1 MRSAGIARPVG
12 ERTPG
17 TGGAG
22 LSGPAVRRGGGA
34 LGAEPATRFGDGA
47 RGLAADASAHVPRG
61 DGAVPGTARFRRC
74 RVPPARPAQP
84 AVSAGRAHLSA
95 PGHESVSGSPPGDQG
110 DRGRGAARDRA
121 ARAARPVQGPGA
133 RELARGRDGDAGA
146 RGRDAGAAAVQR
158 AGGRQPPRV
167 VGRSHGGGYAGGRW
181 PLHLAG
187 DAAEPRGG
195 RAARASSG
203 ARRQAT
209 ATGYAAL
216 AANTSAPAGADRDGA
231 GLPVARGG
239 ARRRSRRR
247 RAPVAPRAGQGCDR
261 RALRGRCGGGR
272 LRTGRLLRAEASPTR
287 RQRARERIA
296 ARYLEAKGRRGQGG
310 ERRPAAHDAA
320 GRPRRTRDRRGARIA
335 MRIVGLIGI
344 LALAAPALV
353 ISQGR
358 PTLAFRGDAGF
369 VWVRSDT
376 APAGAAG
383 AIRLRGPVLGGE
395 GRLVFNGFSVGLG
408 LSSGTLKAAD
418 QGTAKR
424 DLIEGRL
431 LVAARPLPW
440 LEMSVGPFVRAY
452 VTDAVTERWVFW
464 QARARVDA
472 PIVTSGLTSYLEL
485 WRAVSSQVNLV
496 AGAGRVQGGEAGV
509 TYRPPKRPFSL
520 RLAYRVDDAA
530 VRGGGGG
537 SEELGGV
544 SVARSG

>member
-1 MRSAGIARPVG
+1 
-12 ERTPG
+12 
-17 TGGAG
+17 
-22 LSGPAVRRGGGA
+22 
-34 LGAEPATRFGDGA
+34 
-47 RGLAADASAHVPRG
+47 
-61 DGAVPGTARFRRC
+61 
-74 RVPPARPAQP
+74 
-84 AVSAGRAHLSA
+84 
-95 PGHESVSGSPPGDQG
+95 
-110 DRGRGAARDRA
+110 
-121 ARAARPVQGPGA
+121 
-133 RELARGRDGDAGA
+133 
-146 RGRDAGAAAVQR
+146 
-158 AGGRQPPRV
+158 
-167 VGRSHGGGYAGGRW
+167 
-181 PLHLAG
+181 
-187 DAAEPRGG
+187 
-195 RAARASSG
+195 
-203 ARRQAT
+203 
-209 ATGYAAL
+209 
-216 AANTSAPAGADRDGA
+216 
-231 GLPVARGG
+231 
-239 ARRRSRRR
+239 
-247 RAPVAPRAGQGCDR
+247 
-261 RALRGRCGGGR
+261 
-272 LRTGRLLRAEASPTR
+272 
-287 RQRARERIA
+287 
-296 ARYLEAKGRRGQGG
+296 
-310 ERRPAAHDAA
+310 
-320 GRPRRTRDRRGARIA
+320 

-376 APAGAAG
+376 APAGAG
-383 AIRLRGPVLGGE
+383 AIQLRGPVLGGE

-530 VRGGGGG
+530 VRGGDG
-537 SEELGGV
+537 SQMLEAISL
-544 SVARSG
+544 SVLVGER

>member
-34 LGAEPATRFGDGA
+34 FGAEPGTRLSRRV
-47 RGLAADASAHVPRG
+47 RGLTAGAGAHVSRG
-61 DGAVPGTARFRRC
+61 DGAVPGTARLRRC

-110 DRGRGAARDRA
+110 DRGRGLARDRA

-158 AGGRQPPRV
+158 AGGRQPPRI

-181 PLHLAG
+181 PLPLAG
-187 DAAEPRGG
+187 DAAEPCGG

-209 ATGYAAL
+209 ATGHAAL
-216 AANTSAPAGADRDGA
+216 AANTSAPAGADIDGA

-247 RAPVAPRAGQGCDR
+247 RAPVAHGAGQGCDR
-261 RALRGRCGGGR
+261 GALRRRRSRGRV
-272 LRTGRLLRAEASPTR
+272 RTGRLLR
-287 RQRARERIA
+287 
-296 ARYLEAKGRRGQGG
+296 G
-310 ERRPAAHDAA
+310 E
-320 GRPRRTRDRRGARIA
+320 
-335 MRIVGLIGI
+335 
-344 LALAAPALV
+344 
-353 ISQGR
+353 
-358 PTLAFRGDAGF
+358 AGF

-376 APAGAAG
+376 APAGAG

-408 LSSGTLKAAD
+408 LSSGTLKTAD

-464 QARARVDA
+464 QARARADA
-472 PIVTSGLTSYLEL
+472 PIVTSGLTSYVEL

-496 AGAGRVQGGEAGV
+496 ARAGRVQGGEAGV

-530 VRGGGGG
+530 VRGGGDG
-537 SEELGGV
+537 SQMLEAISL
-544 SVARSG
+544 SVLVGER

>member
-34 LGAEPATRFGDGA
+34 LGAEPGTRLSRRV
-47 RGLAADASAHVPRG
+47 RGLTAGAGAHVSRG
-61 DGAVPGTARFRRC
+61 DGAVPGTARLRRC

-110 DRGRGAARDRA
+110 DRGRGLARDRA

-133 RELARGRDGDAGA
+133 RELARGRDSDAGA

-158 AGGRQPPRV
+158 AGGRQPPRI

-181 PLHLAG
+181 PLPLAG
-187 DAAEPRGG
+187 DAAEPCGG
-195 RAARASSG
+195 R
-203 ARRQAT
+203 
-209 ATGYAAL
+209 
-216 AANTSAPAGADRDGA
+216 
-231 GLPVARGG
+231 G
-239 ARRRSRRR
+239 ARRRRRS
-247 RAPVAPRAGQGCDR
+247 
-261 RALRGRCGGGR
+261 RGRV
-272 LRTGRLLRAEASPTR
+272 RTGRLLRAEAPPPR

-296 ARYLEAKGRRGQGG
+296 ARCLEAKGRCRQGG
-310 ERRPAAHDAA
+310 ERCSVAHDAA
-320 GRPRRTRDRRGARIA
+320 GRPRRARDHRGARIA

-376 APAGAAG
+376 APAGAG

-464 QARARVDA
+464 QARARADA
-472 PIVTSGLTSYLEL
+472 PIVTSGLTSYVEL

-520 RLAYRVDDAA
+520 RLAYRVDDAT
-530 VRGGGGG
+530 VRGGGDG
-537 SEELGGV
+537 SQMLEAISV
-544 SVARSG
+544 SVMVGER